1 MTNVNPMSVSM
12 LVTNVN
18 PMSVSMLV
26 DQNKKQTNY
35 TIKAR
40 KPNIWIPNEYSKA
53 CKSCSV
59 AFTIITRKHHCRQC
73 CHIFCNSC
81 TSERRTVNNQPTKRV
96 CDPCAVETDQTE
108 QNKLL
113 ILACLHLPLSFSHLY
128 SLRLVGKRWNYAVNY
143 ILSLYRGIQYKLPG
157 DRYTLKEMIFLQIH
171 WHEFNE
177 HSMLIVHA
185 ITAFHQFEQTLNLV
199 QYLRKPTPCRL
210 LLCSRTCSP
219 QLSIAGIIQLRHVLY
234 KVEIQRWIVQT
245 WQQMNIKTHLNMT
258 FWWLHLSL
266 ECPRLFR
273 EGLVILASQKIELFY
288 ALIFECELVKNK
300 KNIKFLVEMKKE
312 LFQLVPKKWVND
324 LQNSMA
330 FTKKL
335 RKLAIV
341 FKPASYGGLPPV
353 RLPWNPTLLVC
364 GLDVIKQFNSSCKPT
379 VIIITLTNGKKIQ
392 CLLKN
397 EDVRSDRLAMT
408 IGYFINDL
416 CTHPIVQTYTVFPIT
431 CGSGLLTMI
440 PGVETL
446 YAINETTTVLN
457 YILSNNGNENI
468 KTVRGRFINSC
479 AGACLLAFILG
490 LRDRHLQNILV
501 QKNGVLAHVDFG
513 YILGRDPKFLNT
525 KMRIT
530 TGMIDAMG
538 GRLSEGYQIFVEL
551 ISESYSKIRLHSS
564 LFFHLLSAE
573 SYIFKD
579 SKRPIEII
587 KKHCQTVFFPGLF
600 NETASLLVE
609 HIVEQSSTET
619 MYTKLCDLFHK
630 VGQHF

>member
-1 MTNVNPMSVSM
+1 
-12 LVTNVN
+12 
-18 PMSVSMLV
+18 
-26 DQNKKQTNY
+26 
-35 TIKAR
+35 
-40 KPNIWIPNEYSKA
+40 
-53 CKSCSV
+53 
-59 AFTIITRKHHCRQC
+59 
-73 CHIFCNSC
+73 
-81 TSERRTVNNQPTKRV
+81 
-96 CDPCAVETDQTE
+96 
-108 QNKLL
+108 
-113 ILACLHLPLSFSHLY
+113 
-128 SLRLVGKRWNYAVNY
+128 
-143 ILSLYRGIQYKLPG
+143 
-157 DRYTLKEMIFLQIH
+157 
-171 WHEFNE
+171 
-177 HSMLIVHA
+177 
-185 ITAFHQFEQTLNLV
+185 
-199 QYLRKPTPCRL
+199 
-210 LLCSRTCSP
+210 
-219 QLSIAGIIQLRHVLY
+219 
-234 KVEIQRWIVQT
+234 
-245 WQQMNIKTHLNMT
+245 
-258 FWWLHLSL
+258 
-266 ECPRLFR
+266 
-273 EGLVILASQKIELFY
+273 
-288 ALIFECELVKNK
+288 
-300 KNIKFLVEMKKE
+300 
-312 LFQLVPKKWVND
+312 
-324 LQNSMA
+324 
-330 FTKKL
+330 
-335 RKLAIV
+335 
-341 FKPASYGGLPPV
+341 
-353 RLPWNPTLLVC
+353 VC